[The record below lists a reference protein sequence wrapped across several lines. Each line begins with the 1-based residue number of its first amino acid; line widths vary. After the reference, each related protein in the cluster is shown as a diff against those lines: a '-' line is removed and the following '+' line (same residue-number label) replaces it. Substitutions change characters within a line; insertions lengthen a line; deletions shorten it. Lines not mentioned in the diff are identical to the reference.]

1 MNFEKI
7 EETIFDEVFWNY
19 FNNECVL
26 LEKDEEYKS
35 YGEIC
40 SNIINNNPKIQLVI
54 ENEKA
59 NELSKEE
66 VEELIENKINLS
78 FEEHRNMES
87 PVAGNIVSKFIP
99 FNESNND

>member
-54 ENEKA
+54 EN
-59 NELSKEE
+59 
-66 VEELIENKINLS
+66 
-78 FEEHRNMES
+78 
-87 PVAGNIVSKFIP
+87 
-99 FNESNND
+99 